1 MNEIMKDMTGIA
13 MAIVGVAILFTLVN
27 PRNKTAQVIQASTGG
42 FATMLGAAMGN
53 QTNSYNGGGFFGG

>member
-1 MNEIMKDMTGIA
+1 MNEIFKDMTGIA

-42 FATMLGAAMGN
+42 FATMLGAAMGQQSN
-53 QTNSYNGGGFFGG
+53 DFGGTFYGG

>member
-1 MNEIMKDMTGIA
+1 MNDLMKDMTGIA

-27 PRNKTAQVIQASTGG
+27 PRNKTAQVIQASTGV

-53 QTNSYNGGGFFGG
+53 QQNSYAGGSFY

>member
-1 MNEIMKDMTGIA
+1 MNDIMKDLTGIA

-53 QTNSYNGGGFFGG
+53 NASQSGAFF

>member
-1 MNEIMKDMTGIA
+1 MNDIMKDLTGIA

-27 PRNKTAQVIQASTGG
+27 PRNKTSQVIQASTGG

-53 QTNSYNGGGFFGG
+53 NTNQSGMYF